1 MVMSLI
7 YVTNAILEIN
17 SEKRKTGILRK
28 NSMWERAG
36 VLKGNETYK
45 IKESGEDILVKTDK
59 AVKNVVCPR
68 NGID

>member
-1 MVMSLI
+1 MFMSLI
-7 YVTNAILEIN
+7 YVMNVIMEIN
-17 SEKRKTGILRK
+17 SEKRKMGIL
-28 NSMWERAG
+28 SCER
-36 VLKGNETYK
+36 VLKRNENYK

>member
-7 YVTNAILEIN
+7 YVMNAIIEIN

-28 NSMWERAG
+28 NSMWERAA
-36 VLKGNETYK
+36 KGSSKEM

-59 AVKNVVCPR
+59 AIKNVVCPR

>member
-1 MVMSLI
+1 MGESC
-7 YVTNAILEIN
+7 
-17 SEKRKTGILRK
+17 
-28 NSMWERAG
+28 ER